1 MFGQA
6 EHTIQTHEDMLKAFI
21 IDLKGSWDD
30 HLQLIEFSYNNG
42 YHSCIGMEL
51 FEALYGRSC
60 RSQIGFFE
68 VGESDIF
75 GPKIVHEA
83 MKKVKLIRE
92 MLATAYRREKSHKNN
107 RKRDLEYEVGDHV
120 YLKISPMKGLRRFL

>member
-1 MFGQA
+1 
-6 EHTIQTHEDMLKAFI
+6 MLRAWF

-68 VGESDIF
+68 VGESDIL

-107 RKRDLEYEVGDHV
+107 RKRDLEYEVPIEILNRQV
-120 YLKISPMKGLRRFL
+120 KRLRNKDIATVKVLWQKHLVE